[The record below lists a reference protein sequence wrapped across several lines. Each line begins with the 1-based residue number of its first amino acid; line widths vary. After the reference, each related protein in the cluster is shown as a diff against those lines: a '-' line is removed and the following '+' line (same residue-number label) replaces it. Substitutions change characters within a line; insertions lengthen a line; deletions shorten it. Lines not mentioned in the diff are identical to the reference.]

1 MKIGKTFNEYDFDSE
16 AQKLYVNM
24 LYLSSWLNTKVNEFM
39 KEYNL
44 TKQQFNVLRI
54 LIDYPERMSNVTD
67 ITNKMVDKSSNVTRL
82 VEKLI
87 SNGYVV
93 KAKNKENR
101 RIHEISLT
109 DKGVAVLG
117 KIQETIPA
125 LYQFMEV
132 FSIDEI
138 ISLNEKLT
146 IIREKY

>member
-1 MKIGKTFNEYDFDSE
+1 MKIGKTFNEYDFDNE

-24 LYLSSWLNTKVNEFM
+24 LYLSSWLNTQVNDFM

-54 LIDYPERMSNVTD
+54 LMDYPERMSNVTD

-87 SNGYVV
+87 ANGYVV
-93 KAKNKENR
+93 KAKNKANR

-109 DKGVAVLG
+109 EKGVAVLG
-117 KIQETIPA
+117 IIQEKIPV
-125 LYQFMEV
+125 LYRFMEV
-132 FSIDEI
+132 FTIDEI
-138 ISLNEKLT
+138 KSLNEKLT
-146 IIREKY
+146 IVREKY

>member
-1 MKIGKTFNEYDFDSE
+1 MKIGKTFNEYDFDNE

-24 LYLSSWLNTKVNEFM
+24 LYLSSWLNTQVNEFM

-54 LIDYPERMSNVTD
+54 LMDYPERMTNVTE
-67 ITNKMVDKSSNVTRL
+67 ITSKMVDKSSNVTRL

-87 SNGYVV
+87 ANGYVV

-109 DKGVAVLG
+109 EKGLAVL
-117 KIQETIPA
+117 ETIREKIPV
-125 LYQFMEV
+125 LYRFMEV
-132 FSIDEI
+132 FTIDEI
-138 ISLNEKLT
+138 KSLNEKLNT
-146 IIREKY
+146 VREKY

>member
-1 MKIGKTFNEYDFDSE
+1 MKIGKTFNEYDFDNE

-24 LYLSSWLNTKVNEFM
+24 LYLSSWLNTQVNEFM

-54 LIDYPERMSNVTD
+54 LMDYPERMTNVTE
-67 ITNKMVDKSSNVTRL
+67 ITSKMVDKSSNETRL

-87 SNGYVV
+87 ANGYVV

-109 DKGVAVLG
+109 EKGLAVLG
-117 KIQETIPA
+117 IIQEKIPV
-125 LYQFMEV
+125 LYRFMEV
-132 FSIDEI
+132 FTIDEI
-138 ISLNEKLT
+138 KSLNEKLNT
-146 IIREKY
+146 VREKY